1 MSLYNI
7 MSTGTSFDSWLTT
20 DTEAEHAASGEDK
33 IAERVKELVYHDS
46 DYDHTLFEN
55 FSQDVYSATIEEA
68 DSIQEYLRNKDF
80 EKLGRLLW
88 CISVSSR
95 EKHAQATAEKEF
107 ADGKL

>member
-1 MSLYNI
+1 

-20 DTEAEHAASGEDK
+20 DSEAERYANAEDA
-33 IAERVKELVYHDS
+33 IEERVKELVYHDS

-55 FSQDVYSATIEEA
+55 FSQDVYSATIEQA

-88 CISVSSR
+88 CLSVTMR
-95 EKHAQATAEKEF
+95 EELAKAQAQRDFEN
-107 ADGKL
+107 GNL

>member
-1 MSLYNI
+1 MSY
-7 MSTGTSFDSWLTT
+7 DSQ
-20 DTEAEHAASGEDK
+20 EK

-68 DSIQEYLRNKDF
+68 ESIEEYLRNKDF

>member
-1 MSLYNI
+1 MSY
-7 MSTGTSFDSWLTT
+7 DSWLTT

-55 FSQDVYSATIEEA
+55 FSMDVYSATIEEA

-88 CISVSSR
+88 CISLSSR
-95 EKHAQATAEKEF
+95 EKHAQATANKEF
-107 ADGKL
+107 ADGEL